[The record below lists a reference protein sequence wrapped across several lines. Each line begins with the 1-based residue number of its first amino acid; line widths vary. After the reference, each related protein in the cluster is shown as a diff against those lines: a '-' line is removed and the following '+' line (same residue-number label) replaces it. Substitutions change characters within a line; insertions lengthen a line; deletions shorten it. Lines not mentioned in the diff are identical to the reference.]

1 MKRKFKLFL
10 VSILVVICFLG
21 SIQPIGINTSTA
33 LAEGIKDEL
42 KISQV
47 YSGFKLM
54 EKEYVEDIDS
64 TIFNFE
70 HEKTGARL
78 ACIKNDDERKVF
90 GISFKT
96 LPKDDTG
103 VYHIIEHIFAGKAD
117 VDVGNAYTGSDFTQ
131 YYTFSNKED
140 EFRKYIGE
148 YLNAVFSPDL
158 DDGEML
164 FMQEGWRYEIDS
176 PEKELNVNG
185 IVYNEMKGRYSPT
198 GKLCEV
204 VDKSLV
210 PNTIYRFDSGGN
222 PIDIPKLTYEEL
234 LKTYNKNYIPSN
246 SFIYL
251 YGDMDIEKT
260 LEFIDNGYLSKLKK
274 VDFDNK
280 IYREKPFDEM
290 NVVED
295 YYPVPM
301 GSGVEDGTY
310 FSINYAFDKN
320 TDYETNMGLN
330 MLEMLFNSNA
340 SPFKKAISESGI
352 GTFLGTVGDDIQ
364 QPIRGIVIS
373 NSNES
378 KKNEVVKVV
387 NESLNNIVKN
397 GFDEELINS
406 ILNSYEVSIR
416 KDNLSEERWKNYMDQ
431 ARNTWLYGGNLIE
444 CFKVNSQI
452 EKIKGKAKDGYFEKL
467 IQKYMLNN
475 NHSSFVVLKPKPGLE
490 EENIKQL
497 NDELA
502 SYKASLSKEELNALI
517 SKNSEF
523 KKWQETSLKP
533 KKEEPFKISLEDRN
547 KKVEKIP
554 INIKEINGMK
564 VLNHPIYTNGIQ
576 YVNLYYDTTKV
587 PQDKLMYLML
597 LTRIIGNVDTESY
610 SYNQLNNAIYTY
622 TGGVTVETIAFED
635 SKSKDNFYPK
645 VLISF
650 NTLKGKLGNAFD
662 ILDEITNKSNFDDK
676 DNLKN
681 LIEQI
686 KTGIQ
691 FEIERDPFNFLSS
704 QVSSYDFQCGKYKN
718 LNYIPFYQF
727 ICDLDKNFDT
737 NSDEIIKNL
746 KEVRNTV
753 FNKNNLIVSYTGDKA
768 DYNEFEKRFK
778 SFADNIKANNLQ
790 IQKYEFDDS
799 IKKEGFI
806 IPSKVQYVAKA
817 GNFKELGY
825 ENSGK
830 LAVLEK
836 VLSGYLSKEI
846 RVKGGAYGGAAMITD
861 SSVMFYSYRDPNLRE
876 TIEIFNGSGNYLRN
890 FTADE
895 DKMAKYIDRALFIV
909 DYPSEV
915 SYKGVKS
922 DIMYITGK
930 TQEDIQR
937 YRDEILS
944 TTVEDIRGYADM
956 IDEILK
962 QNNICV
968 IGEETKIKSEKDL
981 FQDIKNLN

>member
-1 MKRKFKLFL
+1 MKRKLKLFL
-10 VSILVVICFLG
+10 AVILATACFLG
-21 SIQPIGINTSTA
+21 SIQPLGINTSIA
-33 LAEGIKDEL
+33 LAEGVKDEL
-42 KISQV
+42 KVSET
-47 YSGFKLM
+47 YSGFKLIK
-54 EKEYVEDIDS
+54 KEYIGDIDS
-64 TIFNFE
+64 TVFEFE
-70 HEKTGARL
+70 HEKTGAKL
-78 ACIKNDDERKVF
+78 ACIKNSDERKVF

-103 VYHIIEHIFAGKAD
+103 VNHIIEHVVANGVNVI
-117 VDVGNAYTGSDFTQ
+117 GNPYTGSDFTQ
-131 YYTFSNKED
+131 YFTYSNKED
-140 EFRKYIGE
+140 EFRRNMGE
-148 YLNAVFSPDL
+148 YLDAVFFPNIN
-158 DDGEML
+158 DGEML

-185 IVYNEMKGRYSPT
+185 IVYNEMKGRYSPI

-204 VDKSLV
+204 VDKSLF

-222 PIDIPKLTYEEL
+222 PNDIPKLTYEEF
-234 LKTYNKNYIPSN
+234 LKTYYKNYTPSN

-260 LEFIDNGYLSKLKK
+260 LEFIDGGYLSKLEK
-274 VDFDNK
+274 VKLDNE
-280 IYREKPFDEM
+280 IYREKPFDKM

-295 YYPVPM
+295 FYSVPM
-301 GSGVEDGTY
+301 GSSAENETY

-330 MLEMLFNSNA
+330 MLEMLLNSNA

-378 KKNEVVKVV
+378 KKNEVVKVI

-406 ILNSYEVSIR
+406 ALNSYELRLR
-416 KDNLSEERWKNYMDQ
+416 KDNLSEERWRGYMDE
-431 ARNTWLYGGNLIE
+431 ARNTWLYGGDLIE

-452 EKIKGKAKDGYFEKL
+452 EKIKAKEGYFEKL

-490 EENIKQL
+490 EENIKKL

-502 SYKASLSKEELNALI
+502 SYKSSLSKEELNALI
-517 SKNSEF
+517 SQNSEF
-523 KKWQETSLKP
+523 KKWQEASLKP
-533 KKEEPFKISLEDRN
+533 KEEGPSKINLEY
-547 KKVEKIP
+547 KKVEEIP
-554 INIKEINGMK
+554 IDIKELDGMK
-564 VLNHPIYTNGIQ
+564 ILSHPIYTNGVQ

-597 LTRIIGNVDTESY
+597 LTRVLGNVDTENY
-610 SYNQLNNAIYTY
+610 TYTQLHNAIYTY
-622 TGGVTVETIAFED
+622 TDGVSIETITLED
-635 SKSKDNFYPK
+635 SKNKDNFYPK

-650 NTLKGKLGNAFD
+650 NTLKGKLNNAFD
-662 ILDEITNKSNFDDK
+662 LLDEITNKSNFDDK

-681 LIEQI
+681 QIEQI

-691 FEIERDPFNFLSS
+691 FEIESDPFYFLSS
-704 QVSSYDFQCGKYKN
+704 QVSSYDSQCGKYKN
-718 LNYIPFYQF
+718 LSYIPFYQF
-727 ICDLDKNFDT
+727 ICDLDKNFDK
-737 NSDEIIKNL
+737 NSDEVIKNL
-746 KEVRNTV
+746 EEVGKMV
-753 FNKNNLIVSYTGDKA
+753 FNKNNLIVSYIGEKTN
-768 DYNEFEKRFK
+768 YNDFEK
-778 SFADNIKANNLQ
+778 SFRGFEDNIKVSNLPV
-790 IQKYEFDDS
+790 QKYEFDDS
-799 IKKEGFI
+799 IKNEGFI
-806 IPSKVQYVAKA
+806 IPSKVQYIAKA
-817 GNFKELGY
+817 GNFKKLGY

-846 RVKGGAYGGAAMITD
+846 RIKGGAYGGSAMITD
-861 SSVMFYSYRDPNLRE
+861 SSVILYSYRDPNLRE
-876 TIEIFNGSGNYLRN
+876 TIEVFNGAGDYLRN
-890 FTADE
+890 FIADE
-895 DKMAKYIDRALFIV
+895 EKMAEYINRALFIV
-909 DYPSEV
+909 DYPSEPM
-915 SYKGVKS
+915 YKGIDS
-922 DIMYITGK
+922 NAMYITGK
-930 TQEDIQR
+930 TQKDIQR

-944 TTVEDIRGYADM
+944 TTAEDIRGYADM

-962 QNNICV
+962 QNNMCV
-968 IGEETKIKSEKDL
+968 IGEETKIKSEKSL
-981 FQDIKNLN
+981 FNTIKNLN

>member
-1 MKRKFKLFL
+1 MKRKLKLFL
-10 VSILVVICFLG
+10 VAILVTVCFLG
-21 SIQPIGINTSTA
+21 SIQPLVNNTSIA

-54 EKEYVEDIDS
+54 KKEHIEDIDS
-64 TIFNFE
+64 TVFEFE
-70 HEKTGARL
+70 HEKTGAKL
-78 ACIKNDDERKVF
+78 ACIKNSDKRKVF
-90 GISFKT
+90 GIAFKT

-103 VYHIIEHIFAGKAD
+103 VNHIIEHVVANGVNAI
-117 VDVGNAYTGSDFTQ
+117 GNPYTGSDFTQ
-131 YYTFSNKED
+131 YFTFSDKED
-140 EFRKYIGE
+140 EFRRNMGE
-148 YLNAVFSPDL
+148 YLDAVFFPNIN
-158 DDGEML
+158 DGEML

-204 VDKSLV
+204 VDKSLF

-222 PIDIPKLTYEEL
+222 PNDIPKLTYEEF
-234 LKTYNKNYIPSN
+234 LKTYYKNYTPSN

-251 YGDMDIEKT
+251 YGDIDIEKT
-260 LEFIDNGYLSKLKK
+260 LEFIDDGYLSKLKK
-274 VDFDNK
+274 VNFDNK
-280 IYREKPFDEM
+280 IYKEKPFDKM

-295 YYPVPM
+295 YYSVPM
-301 GSGVEDGTY
+301 GSSVGNETY
-310 FSINYAFDKN
+310 FSINYTFDKN

-330 MLEMLFNSNA
+330 MLEMLLNSNS
-340 SPFKKAISESGI
+340 SPFKKAILESGI
-352 GTFLGTVGDDIQ
+352 GTFLGTVGDDTQ
-364 QPIRGIVIS
+364 QPMRGIAIS

-378 KKNEVVKVV
+378 KKDEVLKVV
-387 NESLNNIVKN
+387 NGSLNNIVKN

-406 ILNSYEVSIR
+406 VLNSYELRLR
-416 KDNLSEERWKNYMDQ
+416 KDNLSEERWRSYMDE
-431 ARNTWLYGGNLIE
+431 ARNTWLYDGDLLE

-452 EKIKGKAKDGYFEKL
+452 EKIKGKAYDGYFEKL
-467 IQKYMLNN
+467 IQKNMLNN
-475 NHSSFVVLKPKPGLE
+475 NHSSLVVLKPKPGLE
-490 EENIKQL
+490 EENIKKL
-497 NDELA
+497 NGELA

-517 SKNSEF
+517 RKNSEF

-533 KKEEPFKISLEDRN
+533 KKKEPSKISLED
-547 KKVEKIP
+547 KKVEEIP
-554 INIKEINGMK
+554 INIKEVDGIK
-564 VLNHPIYTNGIQ
+564 ILSHPIYTNGVQ

-597 LTRIIGNVDTESY
+597 LTRILGNVDTENY

-622 TGGVTVETIAFED
+622 TDGVSIETIALED
-635 SKSKDNFYPK
+635 SKNKDNFYPK

-650 NTLKGKLGNAFD
+650 NTLKGKLNNAFGL
-662 ILDEITNKSNFDDK
+662 LDEITNKSNFDDK

-681 LIEQI
+681 QIEQI

-691 FEIERDPFNFLSS
+691 FEIESDPFYFLSS
-704 QVSSYDFQCGKYKN
+704 QVSSYDSQCGKYKN

-727 ICDLDKNFDT
+727 ISDLDKNFDK
-737 NSDEIIKNL
+737 NSDEVIKNL
-746 KEVRNTV
+746 EEVGKMV
-753 FNKNNLIVSYTGDKA
+753 FNKNNLIVSYTGDKTN
-768 DYNEFEKRFK
+768 YNDFEK
-778 SFADNIKANNLQ
+778 SFRGFEKNIKVNNLPV
-790 IQKYEFDDS
+790 QKYEFDDS
-799 IKKEGFI
+799 TKNEAFI

-817 GNFKELGY
+817 GNFKKLGY

-836 VLSGYLSKEI
+836 VLSRYLSKEI
-846 RVKGGAYGGAAMITD
+846 RIKGGAYGGNAMITD
-861 SSVMFYSYRDPNLRE
+861 SSVMLYSYRDPNLKE
-876 TIEIFNGSGNYLRN
+876 TIEVFNGAGNYLRN

-895 DKMAKYIDRALFIV
+895 EKMAEYINRALFIV
-909 DYPSEV
+909 DYPREPI
-915 SYKGVKS
+915 YKGS
-922 DIMYITGK
+922 DSDDMYITGK

-944 TTVEDIRGYADM
+944 TTAEDIRGYADM

-968 IGEETKIKSEKDL
+968 IGEETKIKSEKSL
-981 FQDIKNLN
+981 FNTIKNLL